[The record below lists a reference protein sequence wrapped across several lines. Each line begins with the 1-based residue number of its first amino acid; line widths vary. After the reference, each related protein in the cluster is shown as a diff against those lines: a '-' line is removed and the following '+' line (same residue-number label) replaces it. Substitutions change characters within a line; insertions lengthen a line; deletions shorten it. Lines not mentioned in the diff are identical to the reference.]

1 MSLFRRIIALAT
13 LTAAGALP
21 AQSVAEHNA
30 LGDLEHDAFRPGTA
44 LKHYEAALA
53 IDSVNAHALQKASLS
68 AVDLGEGTTDKAA
81 AASLFRLGEKYGRRA
96 VAVAPDDAE
105 SYFNLAR
112 ALGRAAL
119 NVGVRDRVKYAVDIR
134 EQALAAL
141 KIDPNHPGAL
151 HVMGMW
157 NAEVMRLNGFERF
170 FAKNFLGGRIFGI
183 ANWKDAVSNL
193 ENAVRLDPTR
203 LSHKLDLGLIYRDVG
218 EKAKARAQLEAVGN
232 GAQTDVNDPTYKRQ
246 AQQALAKLS

>member
-1 MSLFRRIIALAT
+1 MSRVRRIIALVM
-13 LTAAGALP
+13 LTAAVPLH
-21 AQSVAEHNA
+21 AQSAAEHNA
-30 LGDLEHDAFRPGTA
+30 LGDREHDAFHPEAA

-53 IDSVNAHALQKASLS
+53 IDSMNAHALQRASLS
-68 AVDLGEGTTDKAA
+68 AVDLGEGTSDKSKAA
-81 AASLFRLGEKYGRRA
+81 DLFRLGERYGRRA
-96 VAVAPDDAE
+96 VAVAPGEAE

-141 KIDPNHPGAL
+141 KIDQNHPGAL
-151 HVMGMW
+151 HVIGMW
-157 NAEVMRLNGFERF
+157 NAEVMRLNGLERF
-170 FAKNFLGGRIFGI
+170 FAKNFLGGKIFGI

-193 ENAVRLDPTR
+193 ERAVEVDPVR

-218 EKAKARAQLEAVGN
+218 DKAKARAQLEAVVN
-232 GAQTDVNDPTYKRQ
+232 GAQTDVNDPVYKRQ
-246 AQQALAKLS
+246 AQQALTKLS

>member
-1 MSLFRRIIALAT
+1 MLLVRQTVTLVMIATAGT
-13 LTAAGALP
+13 LR

-30 LGDLEHDAFRPGTA
+30 LGDGEHDAFHPEAA
-44 LKHYEAALA
+44 LRHYESALA
-53 IDSVNAHALQKASLS
+53 IDSVNSHALQMASLS
-68 AVDLGEGTTDKAA
+68 AVDLGEGTSDRAQSA
-81 AASLFRLGEKYGRRA
+81 DLFRLGQKYGRRA
-96 VAVAPDDAE
+96 VAVAPGDAE

-119 NVGVRDRVKYAVDIR
+119 NVGVRDRVKYAVEIR
-134 EQALAAL
+134 DQALAAL

-157 NAEVMRLNGFERF
+157 NAEVMRLNGFEKF

-183 ANWKDAVSNL
+183 ATWKDAVSNL
-193 ENAVRLDPTR
+193 ERAVQVDPTR
-203 LSHKLDLGLIYRDVG
+203 LTHKLDLGLIYRDVG
-218 EKAKARAQLEAVGN
+218 EKAKAREQLEAVIN
-232 GAQTDVNDPTYKRQ
+232 GAQTDVNDPVYKRQ

>member
-13 LTAAGALP
+13 LTAAAALP

-30 LGDLEHDAFRPGTA
+30 LGDLEHDAFRPSTA

-68 AVDLGEGTTDKAA
+68 AVDLGEGTTDKAV

-96 VAVAPDDAE
+96 VAVAPDEAE

-119 NVGVRDRVKYAVDIR
+119 NVGVRDRVKYAVDVR
-134 EQALAAL
+134 DQALSAL

-157 NAEVMRLNGFERF
+157 NAEVMRLNGFEKF
-170 FAKNFLGGRIFGI
+170 FAKVINTKHQAGRARYIKRNKLVHVIRRRRRHVGFFPVDGIGKDLSIGGS
-183 ANWKDAVSNL
+183 ACQYN
-193 ENAVRLDPTR
+193 P
-203 LSHKLDLGLIYRDVG
+203 
-218 EKAKARAQLEAVGN
+218 
-232 GAQTDVNDPTYKRQ
+232 
-246 AQQALAKLS
+246 

>member
-1 MSLFRRIIALAT
+1 MLAAT
-13 LTAAGALP
+13 GALR

-30 LGDLEHDAFRPGTA
+30 LGDREHDAFHPDAA
-44 LKHYEAALA
+44 LKHYQAALA
-53 IDSVNAHALQKASLS
+53 IDSTDAHALQRASLS
-68 AVDLGEGTTDKAA
+68 AVDLGEGTTDRAKAA
-81 AASLFRLGEKYGRRA
+81 DLFRLGEKYGRRA
-96 VAVAPDDAE
+96 VVVAPGAAE

-134 EQALAAL
+134 TQALAAL

-157 NAEVMRLNGFERF
+157 NAEVMRLNGFEKF
-170 FAKNFLGGRIFGI
+170 FAKNFLGGKIFGI
-183 ANWKDAVSNL
+183 ANWNDAVANL
-193 ENAVRLDPTR
+193 EKAVQLDPTR
-203 LSHKLDLGLIYRDVG
+203 LTHKLDLGLIYRDVG
-218 EKAKARAQLEAVGN
+218 EKAKARGQLEAVVN
-232 GAQTDVNDPTYKRQ
+232 GAQTDVNDPAYKRQ